1 MALKWEDALFIF
13 ALQPLPVIYLMRP
26 REVQRIDDL
35 QRDARVRGQLTLPP
49 RLDRLLALTQALL
62 PAKEG

>member
-1 MALKWEDALFIF
+1 
-13 ALQPLPVIYLMRP
+13 MRP

-35 QRDARVRGQLTLPP
+35 QRDVAVRGQLTLPP